1 MARIAKTKK
10 TEVINEN
17 IAQDEE
23 KPVKETKRASSRR
36 RRVQIPKEVE
46 CVVMSLCNGEVVYR
60 DKRTSRLFEFPELG
74 DSEIMTIEE
83 LSTMKNLARKFF
95 RNTYITIVDV
105 LDDEYTLEDVYE
117 YLQINTNTE
126 ILCAEDMDDI
136 ILDMDVDDFRTI
148 LQNRKEGGL
157 RQRIVERAM
166 KLYEDGEFNDYTK
179 MKIIKDVTKLDYLFE

>member
-1 MARIAKTKK
+1 MARTAKTKK

-17 IAQDEE
+17 TVQAEE
-23 KPVKETKRASSRR
+23 KPVKETRRTSSR
-36 RRVQIPKEVE
+36 RRVQIPKDVE
-46 CVVMSLCNGEVVYR
+46 CVVMSLCNGELVYR
-60 DKRTSRLFEFPELG
+60 DRRTSRLFEFPELG

-95 RNTYITIVDV
+95 KNSYITVVDV
-105 LDDEYTLEDVYE
+105 LDDEQTLEDVYE
-117 YLQINTNTE
+117 YLQIKTNTE

-136 ILDMDVDDFRTI
+136 ILDMDVNDFRTI

-166 KLYEDGEFNDYTK
+166 KLYEDGEFNDYSK